1 MTKEEF
7 RANLY
12 TALVATTQN
21 PIVIQE
27 QIRIAE
33 EFVFFGTSVSSER
46 LDTMAQTIK
55 VVCDNTLVG
64 IKTRKERQDLLQTIL
79 QDPMR
84 HQLRAYKNQLLA
96 YTENNKLNP
105 VSALLEDLFFV
116 LEKNKESPDT
126 QHSGDSIA
134 ELIKR
139 QRSDAKTAL
148 KVIQQFNFETLPE
161 MIRQIALIAH
171 GEENITGSLSK

>member
-1 MTKEEF
+1 MT
-7 RANLY
+7 
-12 TALVATTQN
+12 
-21 PIVIQE
+21 
-27 QIRIAE
+27 
-33 EFVFFGTSVSSER
+33 
-46 LDTMAQTIK
+46 
-55 VVCDNTLVG
+55 
-64 IKTRKERQDLLQTIL
+64 
-79 QDPMR
+79 
-84 HQLRAYKNQLLA
+84 